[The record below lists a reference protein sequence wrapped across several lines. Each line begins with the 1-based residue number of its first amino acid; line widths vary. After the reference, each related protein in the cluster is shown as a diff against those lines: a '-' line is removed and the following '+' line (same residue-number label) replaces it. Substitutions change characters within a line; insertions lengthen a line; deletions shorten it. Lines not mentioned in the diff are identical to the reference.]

1 METPATELIRMAYDL
16 LTPKMQNLT
25 SNEFIAQHTI
35 PMLDG
40 SEVLYNID
48 ITIQTQSNDK
58 SHAYQNIKS
67 QSTAELM
74 KPIEQML
81 VKMLRKFDD
90 DIEGKPEDSI
100 GMGYGGSDFE
110 PGEHP
115 IHDDNG

>member
-1 METPATELIRMAYDL
+1 MESPATELIRMALEL
-16 LTPKMQNLT
+16 LSPPMHKLT
-25 SNEFIAQHTI
+25 SNEMVAQNTI

-40 SEVLYNID
+40 SEVIYNID
-48 ITIQTQSNDK
+48 ITIQTESNDN
-58 SHAYQNIKS
+58 SHAYQNIKN
-67 QSTAELM
+67 QSTAALI

-81 VKMLRKFDD
+81 VTMLRKYYD